1 MQWPGGAKWALSLS
15 FDDGYWS
22 NFRGA
27 APALEAEGAR
37 GTFFMVGNKCCV
49 GDAFFSSR
57 QGGTLWRCVL
67 RRGSQKSA
75 AAKRIPRCRSPVQL
89 QRKGGLRARACWLT
103 CAPFR
108 PIWYVCS
115 ALAATRAPLRRLLG
129 VCAGEMTYRV
139 IRRVCWAAR
148 CLLLALE
155 LLAAALRHGVLSPKA
170 DVPLKLL
177 KLGEEVFRF
186 DLWAT
191 AHRLLRRKGH
201 ELAHHSFSHPCYDK
215 TWKNADGT
223 NDSFTFASNLVDL
236 TREQVLGGA
245 AP

>member
-1 MQWPGGAKWALSLS
+1 MARLLQSSSTRRAAVISATTTKMQWPGGAKWALSLS

-89 QRKGGLRARACWLT
+89 QRKGGLRARA
-103 CAPFR
+103 ASAQSEQR
-108 PIWYVCS
+108 GRKGYVC
-115 ALAATRAPLRRLLG
+115 
-129 VCAGEMTYRV
+129 
-139 IRRVCWAAR
+139 
-148 CLLLALE
+148 LLALGSKR
-155 LLAAALRHGVLSPKA
+155 LVHI
-170 DVPLKLL
+170 
-177 KLGEEVFRF
+177 LG
-186 DLWAT
+186 L
-191 AHRLLRRKGH
+191 
-201 ELAHHSFSHPCYDK
+201 
-215 TWKNADGT
+215 TWCQRYI
-223 NDSFTFASNLVDL
+223 L
-236 TREQVLGGA
+236 
-245 AP
+245 P